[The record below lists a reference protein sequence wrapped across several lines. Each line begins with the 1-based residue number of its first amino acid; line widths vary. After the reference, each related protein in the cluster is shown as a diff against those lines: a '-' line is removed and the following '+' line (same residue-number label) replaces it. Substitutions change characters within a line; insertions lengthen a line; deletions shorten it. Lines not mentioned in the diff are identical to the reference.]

1 MPDLAAISC
10 HSVIVA
16 LCGRDRVFVAH
27 YPWGSAAFEVIQ
39 STYLFARESAIFVWT
54 CEPAYMTHEFVI
66 AAGIPFAL
74 AILAY

>member
-1 MPDLAAISC
+1 
-10 HSVIVA
+10 
-16 LCGRDRVFVAH
+16 VAH